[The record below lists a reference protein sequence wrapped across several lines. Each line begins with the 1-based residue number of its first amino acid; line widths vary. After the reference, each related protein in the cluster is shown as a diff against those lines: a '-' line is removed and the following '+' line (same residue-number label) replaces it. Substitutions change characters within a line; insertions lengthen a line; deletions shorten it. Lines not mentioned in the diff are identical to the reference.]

1 MVPPS
6 NAAGAQQQRFDP
18 TLTSPALPA
27 ATTSRPIQAGRLS
40 SALALGHWHLLAVL
54 VLAAVLG
61 LFADSARADGIELS
75 QLSTQRT
82 EDGLELSF
90 STRFELTRAAEDAVM
105 KGVPIYFVAE
115 ANVLRNRWYWRDARV
130 ARASRT
136 WRLAWQPL
144 TRQFKVSTGGLNQ
157 SYSSLSDALLSLR
170 GASGW
175 RIAENREL
183 EDEGRFYL
191 EFSYR
196 LDTSQLPKPMQ
207 IGLGSPQGW
216 GLNIERSFSL
226 GADFN
231 SSLVVP

>member
-1 MVPPS
+1 MSPLL
-6 NAAGAQQQRFDP
+6 AKGAQQQRFDP

-27 ATTSRPIQAGRLS
+27 ATTSLLIQRGRLAS
-40 SALALGHWHLLAVL
+40 SLARSNWHWLAALL
-54 VLAAVLG
+54 LAAVLG
-61 LFADSARADGIELS
+61 LFARSAQADVIELS
-75 QLSTQRT
+75 HLSTQRT
-82 EDGLELSF
+82 EEGLELSF
-90 STRFELTRAAEDAVM
+90 STRFELTRVAEDAVM

-157 SYSSLSDALLSLR
+157 SYSTLSDALLSLR

-175 RIAENREL
+175 RIADNREL

-196 LDTSQLPKPMQ
+196 LDTSQLPRPMQ

-216 GLNIERSFSL
+216 GMSVERSFSL
-226 GADFN
+226 ATDFN
-231 SSLVVP
+231 SNVVAP

>member
-1 MVPPS
+1 MQS
-6 NAAGAQQQRFDP
+6 GR
-18 TLTSPALPA
+18 PAN
-27 ATTSRPIQAGRLS
+27 S
-40 SALALGHWHLLAVL
+40 LARSHWHWLAALL
-54 VLAAVLG
+54 LAAVLG
-61 LFADSARADGIELS
+61 LFTNSARADGIELS

-82 EDGLELSF
+82 EEGLELSF
-90 STRFELTRAAEDAVM
+90 STRFELTRVAEDALM
-105 KGVPIYFVAE
+105 KGVPIYFLAE

-157 SYSSLSDALLSLR
+157 SYSTLSDALLSLR

-175 RIAENREL
+175 RIADNREL

-196 LDTSQLPKPMQ
+196 LDTSQLPRPMQ

-216 GLNIERSFSL
+216 GMSIERNFSL
-226 GADFN
+226 AADF
-231 SSLVVP
+231 SSSVVAP

>member
-1 MVPPS
+1 M
-6 NAAGAQQQRFDP
+6 
-18 TLTSPALPA
+18 L
-27 ATTSRPIQAGRLS
+27 
-40 SALALGHWHLLAVL
+40 
-54 VLAAVLG
+54 LG
-61 LFADSARADGIELS
+61 LVARHAQAQGVELV

-82 EDGLELSF
+82 EEGLELSF
-90 STRFELTRAAEDAVM
+90 STRFELTRAAEDALM

-115 ANVLRNRWYWRDARV
+115 AEILRNRWYWRDART

-157 SYSSLSDALLSLR
+157 SYASLPEALASLR
-170 GASGW
+170 GAAGW
-175 RIAENREL
+175 RIAESREL
-183 EDEGRFYL
+183 EDGGRYYL

-216 GLNIERSFSL
+216 GLNVERTLNLS
-226 GADFN
+226 ADFS
-231 SSLVVP
+231 SSLAAP

>member
-1 MVPPS
+1 MPKGR
-6 NAAGAQQQRFDP
+6 AASPLAWR
-18 TLTSPALPA
+18 LWRLLPALLLVA
-27 ATTSRPIQAGRLS
+27 LLGLLARH
-40 SALALGHWHLLAVL
+40 ALA
-54 VLAAVLG
+54 
-61 LFADSARADGIELS
+61 DGVELS

-82 EDGLELSF
+82 EEGLELSF
-90 STRFELTRAAEDAVM
+90 STRFELTRAAEDALM

-115 ANVLRNRWYWRDARV
+115 ASVLRNRWYWRDARA

-157 SYSSLSDALLSLR
+157 SYFSLSDALLSLR

-216 GLNIERSFSL
+216 GLNIERTL
-226 GADFN
+226 NLAADFS
-231 SSLVVP
+231 SSLTTP

>member
-1 MVPPS
+1 MLTALFLLVLLGL
-6 NAAGAQQQRFDP
+6 AAR
-18 TLTSPALPA
+18 PALA
-27 ATTSRPIQAGRLS
+27 EG
-40 SALALGHWHLLAVL
+40 V
-54 VLAAVLG
+54 
-61 LFADSARADGIELS
+61 ELT
-75 QLSTQRT
+75 QLSTQRS
-82 EDGLELSF
+82 EEGLELSF
-90 STRFELTRAAEDAVM
+90 STRFELPRAAEDALM

-115 ANVLRNRWYWRDARV
+115 ANVLRNRWYWRDART

-157 SYSSLSDALLSLR
+157 SFSTLAEALVSLR
-170 GASGW
+170 SVSAW
-175 RIAENREL
+175 RIAESRDL

-216 GLNIERSFSL
+216 GLNIERTVNL
-226 GADFN
+226 AADF
-231 SSLVVP
+231 STGSAAP

>member
-1 MVPPS
+1 
-6 NAAGAQQQRFDP
+6 
-18 TLTSPALPA
+18 LTSPALIA
-27 ATTSRPIQAGRLS
+27 ANSAASKRASRQRSP
-40 SALALGHWHLLAVL
+40 LARRIWQWLLAAAL
-54 VLAAVLG
+54 VAALTLLARPAQAQGV
-61 LFADSARADGIELS
+61 ELV

-82 EDGLELSF
+82 DEGLELSF
-90 STRFELTRAAEDAVM
+90 STRFELTRSAEDALM

-115 ANVLRNRWYWRDARV
+115 ANVLRNRWYWRDART

-157 SYSSLSDALLSLR
+157 SYTSLSDALASLR
-170 GASGW
+170 GAAGW
-175 RIAENREL
+175 RIAESRDL
-183 EDEGRFYL
+183 EDDGRFYL

-216 GLNIERSFSL
+216 GLNIERTL
-226 GADFN
+226 NLAADFS
-231 SSLVVP
+231 SSLAAP